1 MFNNKVDSKH
11 YFTLYGQ
18 LILSNLWLKTVL
30 LKIASILPTKEVCHF
45 HFLHPHL
52 FCSFRKDSGYF
63 LWWRHATDDKTT
75 FLEKNIL
82 TDWLPDFWIGV
93 FGTKYELIKAP
104 NKNQNWEIHNIKKSQ
119 KDKHLLLSHI
129 WALLKDRHYFQ
140 MLFQKS
146 AKKCLT
152 SHHFRYL

>member
-1 MFNNKVDSKH
+1 MVKDCVAQDCLNLANKRGLPFSLPPS
-11 YFTLYGQ
+11 T
-18 LILSNLWLKTVL
+18 SVL
-30 LKIASILPTKEVCHF
+30 LIQERLWIFLMMKTCYWWQDYLFREKHF
-45 HFLHPHL
+45 
-52 FCSFRKDSGYF
+52 
-63 LWWRHATDDKTT
+63 
-75 FLEKNIL
+75 
-82 TDWLPDFWIGV
+82 DWLVAWFLNRCIWHKV
-93 FGTKYELIKAP
+93 GTKHELIKAP